1 MSSDDNRSIDDAREA
16 EVNLEGKLKLKG
28 EVIKGVAGDLI
39 LKLTGRQIT
48 DLQELKGSL
57 TDEGEPVA
65 VLMQISDKASKQLL
79 QQGQTLFAW
88 VRVKR
93 SDQSFVT
100 RTALISLGAVAAV
113 TITRQA
119 IRHYKSQ

>member
-1 MSSDDNRSIDDAREA
+1 MTSDNDESIDDAREA
-16 EVNLEGKLKLKG
+16 EVDLEGKLKLKG
-28 EVIKGVAGDLI
+28 EVMKNATGDLI
-39 LKLTGRQIT
+39 LKLTGRQIA
-48 DLQELKGSL
+48 DLQKLKGSL
-57 TDEGEPVA
+57 TEEGEPVA

-79 QQGQTLFAW
+79 RQGQTLFAW

-100 RTALISLGAVAAV
+100 RTALFSLGAVAAV

-119 IRHYKSQ
+119 IRHYKSR